1 MTRSYALEEIE
12 TVVKEILPLLKSK
25 VICFKGEMGAG
36 KTTLIQSL
44 CAALAV
50 VDVVSSPT
58 FSLINEYQNK
68 AGKSIYHFD
77 CYRIESEEEAL
88 DFGAEEYLYS
98 GNFCLIEWA
107 ENIASLL
114 PEDHQTIELDKTNT
128 FTRTLTLK

>member
-12 TVVKEILPLLKSK
+12 TVVKEILPLLKSS

-44 CAALAV
+44 CAALSV
-50 VDVVSSPT
+50 EDVVSSPT

-77 CYRIESEEEAL
+77 CYRIDSEEEAL

-98 GNFCLIEWA
+98 GNLCLIEWA

-114 PEDHQTIELDKTNT
+114 PEDHQIIELEKISIL
-128 FTRTLTLK
+128 TRKLTLK

>member
-1 MTRSYALEEIE
+1 VTRSYALEEIE

>member
-1 MTRSYALEEIE
+1 MTRSYALGEIE
-12 TVVKEILPLLKSK
+12 TVVKEILPLLKSS

-44 CAALAV
+44 CAALSV
-50 VDVVSSPT
+50 EDVVSSPT

-77 CYRIESEEEAL
+77 FYRIESEEEAL

-114 PEDHQTIELDKTNT
+114 PEDHQTIELEKTGT
-128 FTRTLTLK
+128 LTRKLTLK

>member
-12 TVVKEILPLLKSK
+12 TVVKEILPLLKSS

-50 VDVVSSPT
+50 EDVVSSPT

-77 CYRIESEEEAL
+77 CYRIDSEEEAL

-98 GNFCLIEWA
+98 GNLCLIEWA

-114 PEDHQTIELDKTNT
+114 PEDHQIIELEKISIL
-128 FTRTLTLK
+128 TRKLTLK

>member
-1 MTRSYALEEIE
+1 MTRSYALGEIE
-12 TVVKEILPLLKSK
+12 TVVKEILPLLKSS

-44 CAALAV
+44 CAALSV
-50 VDVVSSPT
+50 EDVVSSPT

-77 CYRIESEEEAL
+77 CYRIDSEEEAL

-98 GNFCLIEWA
+98 GNLCLIEWA

-114 PEDHQTIELDKTNT
+114 PEDHQIIELEKISIL
-128 FTRTLTLK
+128 TRKLTLK

>member
-1 MTRSYALEEIE
+1 MTRLYALEEIE
-12 TVVKEILPLLKSK
+12 TVVKEILPLLKSS

-50 VDVVSSPT
+50 EDVVSSPT

-77 CYRIESEEEAL
+77 CYRIDSEEEAL

-98 GNFCLIEWA
+98 GNLCLIEWA

-114 PEDHQTIELDKTNT
+114 PEDHQIIELEKISTL
-128 FTRTLTLK
+128 TRKLTLK